1 MAEKES
7 RPNPQTLSLWMLKI
21 TFLIV
26 GLALAS
32 SAADRT
38 LIEWETEKLVDVQPQ
53 HWADMTVADA
63 SGYLALPSQ
72 QRWANLGLRASIMHE
87 QAGSSYMKEV
97 LASNGPVRMP

>member
-7 RPNPQTLSLWMLKI
+7 RPNRQTLSLWMLKI

-63 SGYLALPSQ
+63 SGYLDVSGNALLPSSNS
-72 QRWANLGLRASIMHE
+72 WAPCYYDAPAIGRI
-87 QAGSSYMKEV
+87 G
-97 LASNGPVRMP
+97 R